1 MIKERKET
9 RRARKVSSK
18 ERAVEILPKAIIP
31 KPKEKERMTKESLRA
46 SPKRTRLAIT
56 AGRKGILLVT
66 VRRSSSAR
74 SDCCS

>member
-1 MIKERKET
+1 M
-9 RRARKVSSK
+9 ASGSGD
-18 ERAVEILPKAIIP
+18 AVPMEDRVKGDG
-31 KPKEKERMTKESLRA
+31 KNDRPKEKERMTKESLRA

-66 VRRSSSAR
+66 VGRSSSAR